1 MSFTDE
7 LTAALG
13 GAVSDR
19 TAALVETGKA
29 ALGVYLDP
37 IAKGGLGYALGEGG
51 AAPSAPAATG
61 STGIRPGLYS
71 VKTPPP
77 SDEDKRKARPL
88 SPVMIGGALLALGVV
103 AWYATRKD
111 S

>member
-1 MSFTDE
+1 MSFTDD
-7 LTAALG
+7 LKAALG

-19 TAALVETGKA
+19 SAALVETGKA
-29 ALGVYLDP
+29 ALGAYLEP
-37 IAKGGLGYALGEGG
+37 ITKAGLNYALGEGG
-51 AAPSAPAATG
+51 AAPVAPVATG
-61 STGIRPGLYS
+61 STGIKPGLYS

-77 SDEDKRKARPL
+77 SEEDKRKARTL
-88 SPVMIGGALLALGVV
+88 SPVMIGGALLALAGL